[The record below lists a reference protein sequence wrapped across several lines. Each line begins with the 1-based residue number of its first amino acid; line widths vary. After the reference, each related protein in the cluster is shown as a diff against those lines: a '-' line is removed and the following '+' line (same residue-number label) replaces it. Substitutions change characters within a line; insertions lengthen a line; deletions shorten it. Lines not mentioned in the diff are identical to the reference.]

1 MAALRTME
9 FLALAVSAI
18 GLGAFIG
25 GAIAQPALLGLVP
38 WYYGGGQKT

>member
-1 MAALRTME
+1 MAAFRTMV
-9 FLALAVSAI
+9 FVALAVSAI

-38 WYYGGGQKT
+38 WYHGGGQKI